1 MASVDR
7 RLARKS
13 VDTALLPL
21 DFLKEATDCLKC
33 VAHPHR
39 LRMIEILF
47 RDEYTVDEFANLCGL
62 AQPATSGHLRLME
75 GKGLP
80 HSERRGRAVYYSVRE
95 AQLKGI
101 IDCVRG
107 RFEQLIDN
115 KEGGVP

>member
-13 VDTALLPL
+13 VDTALLPV

-33 VAHPHR
+33 VAHP

-47 RDEYTVDEFANLCGL
+47 RSEYTVDEIANLCGL

-75 GKGLP
+75 GKGLLR
-80 HSERRGRAVYYSVRE
+80 SERRGRAVYCSVRE
-95 AQLKGI
+95 PQLKGI

-107 RFEQLIDN
+107 RFERLIDN
-115 KEGGVP
+115 QEGGVP